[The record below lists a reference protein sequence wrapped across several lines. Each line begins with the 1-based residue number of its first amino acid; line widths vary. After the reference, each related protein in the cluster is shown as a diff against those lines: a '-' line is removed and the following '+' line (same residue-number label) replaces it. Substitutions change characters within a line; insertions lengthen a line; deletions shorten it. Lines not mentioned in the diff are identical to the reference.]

1 MVKLSAHD
9 ETDLTQFL
17 QKLVQTASFT
27 GMEGAVAQLVTA
39 EMERAGFDAVS
50 VDEMGNVIG
59 QIGSGEPPFLLFW
72 GQMDTVG
79 IGDIAAWQRDPFGGV
94 IENGV
99 LYGRGAANPKAA
111 LASMIYGA
119 KQFKAENRRFD
130 GTLLVVAAVNGELAE
145 GSAARF
151 VFERLPVL
159 PRWVVLGAAT
169 NLDVHIGQR
178 GRLEIEVTVQGKA
191 CHASTPEWGVNAIYG
206 AAKIIFSLELMRS
219 MLMDDPFLG
228 AGSLAVTHI
237 ENIERTK
244 NVIPDRCNFVID
256 RRLTMGETEAHAL
269 AEIQSVLAKE
279 AVEGDIRVANFHAA
293 SYTGKF
299 CDERK
304 SYPAWI
310 MDERDPLVRRVS
322 KVVQPVLG
330 HKPKLGHWRFST
342 AGVYTMGYAGV
353 PTVGF
358 APGDERLAHTAADQV
373 SLRDCFRAAAG
384 YVAIAEEL
392 LGG

>member
-27 GMEGAVAQLVTA
+27 GMEGAAAQLVAA
-39 EMERAGFDAVS
+39 EMDRVGFDAVS

-59 QIGSGEPPFLLFW
+59 QIGSGEPPFLLFL

-79 IGDIAAWQRDPFGGV
+79 IGDISAWQRDPFGGT

-99 LYGRGAANPKAA
+99 LYGRGAANPKSA

-119 KQFKAENRRFD
+119 KQFKAENRQFS
-130 GTLLVVAAVNGELAE
+130 GTLLVAATVNGELAE
-145 GSAARF
+145 GAAPRF
-151 VFERLPVL
+151 IFSEMETLPK
-159 PRWVVLGAAT
+159 WVVLGSAT
-169 NLDVHIGQR
+169 NLGVHIGQR

-191 CHASTPEWGVNAIYG
+191 CHASIPELGVNAIYG

-244 NVIPDRCNFVID
+244 NVIPDRCNFIID

-269 AEIQSVLAKE
+269 AEIQSLLAKE
-279 AVEGDIRVANFHAA
+279 AVEGDVRVANFHAA
-293 SYTGKF
+293 TYTGKF

-310 MDERDPLVRRVS
+310 MDEKDPLVRRVS
-322 KVVQPVLG
+322 KSVQQALG
-330 HKPKLGHWRFST
+330 QKPRLGHWYFST

-358 APGDERLAHTAADQV
+358 APGDERLAHTTADQV
-373 SLRDCFRAAAG
+373 PLRDCFLAAAG
-384 YVAIAEEL
+384 YATIAADL
-392 LGG
+392 LGK